1 MTVIKSKLFHHNNL
15 ELQIVFDDII
25 EIYIINIHRH
35 SDNSDFDMF
44 GLYET
49 LDLAIKKFNTIS
61 L

>member
-25 EIYIINIHRH
+25 EIYIINIHRK